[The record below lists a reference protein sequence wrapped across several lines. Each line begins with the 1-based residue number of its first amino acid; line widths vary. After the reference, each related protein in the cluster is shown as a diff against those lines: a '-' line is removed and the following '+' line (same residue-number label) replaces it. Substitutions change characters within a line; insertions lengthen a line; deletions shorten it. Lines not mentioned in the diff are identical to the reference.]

1 MALCEG
7 KRTRGGKEPTLL
19 LARRSLQL
27 LYRIMIK
34 RKKKGEKKK
43 KKKKKKK
50 KGGKKKVKENG
61 FGAEGAPR
69 PGIAGGHEKNRSR
82 SRTTQQQPQLRGA
95 GPGGAG
101 EARGEPGVASRVCGP
116 SATLSPARARPPRPT
131 RCLSPS
137 SFPPEPREPYSRGR
151 APASATSRPRPSPAA
166 QSGPPGISAARP
178 PSPSRPA
185 PHRART
191 AQHGPYGPA
200 RPGSATGRGAAGHSI
215 PAWLFQRAPRENRK
229 FASCGPESS
238 PGAPRNANGME
249 RRSGGSGAPRGAAER
264 CGERR
269 GLTSQRHIP
278 SAAPL
283 LSAGRGA
290 PPGTDALPKSCPQ
303 NSLSP
308 LRLRR
313 RCDAEVLGRRQR
325 LTPRWLS
332 ARSGR
337 GVRRSGAG
345 AHLSDWRPR
354 ANGCGR
360 SCLASTA
367 LHWPISTA

>member
-1 MALCEG
+1 MALEQRG
-7 KRTRGGKEPTLL
+7 LPGPVSRGVTRRTEADPVRH
-19 LARRSLQL
+19 SS
-27 LYRIMIK
+27 
-34 RKKKGEKKK
+34 
-43 KKKKKKK
+43 
-50 KGGKKKVKENG
+50 
-61 FGAEGAPR
+61 
-69 PGIAGGHEKNRSR
+69 SR
-82 SRTTQQQPQLRGA
+82 SYAELGPAGPRRLGESPGWRAEFAAPLPRSAPLGPGLLGLRGA
-95 GPGGAG
+95 SP
-101 EARGEPGVASRVCGP
+101 RL
-116 SATLSPARARPPRPT
+116 LSPRATRTVLPRPSP
-131 RCLSPS
+131 CLS
-137 SFPPEPREPYSRGR
+137 GV
-151 APASATSRPRPSPAA
+151 PSPAA
-166 QSGPPGISAARP
+166 QSGPPGTSAARP

-200 RPGSATGRGAAGHSI
+200 RPGGATGRGAAGRSI